1 MKIYLDDNL
10 SSLPANIAQA
20 IDMLKDYR
28 GKDPY
33 FDKEEV
39 DYVIRQFESI
49 KYEFYKPH

>member
-49 KYEFYKPH
+49 KYELYKPH